1 MKIRNDFV
9 TNSSSSSFIVE
20 FAEVPKSAQE
30 LKELLFDGDYFYN
43 DNYDEGMSAGQVAE
57 IIFDDMKN
65 GPITIH
71 ELMEELEYAH
81 LENAPRFDYNAINGG
96 EYQLKMTV
104 FLTNYI
110 NERYKS
116 LDNVYKFEYGNDA
129 KYDILEDSDIF
140 KNINCIAISHH

>member
-1 MKIRNDFV
+1 
-9 TNSSSSSFIVE
+9 
-20 FAEVPKSAQE
+20 
-30 LKELLFDGDYFYN
+30 
-43 DNYDEGMSAGQVAE
+43 
-57 IIFDDMKN
+57 
-65 GPITIH
+65 
-71 ELMEELEYAH
+71 MEELEYAH